1 MEWSDF
7 LASEMAKPYFQAL
20 MAKLDTEA
28 ALGKIIYPP
37 KSEIFNAFTLCPLS
51 QIKVVILGQD
61 PYHNAGQ
68 AHGLSFSVPKG
79 VKAPPSLVNILKEIQ
94 A

>member
-7 LASEMAKPYFQAL
+7 LASEMAKPYFKAL

-79 VKAPPSLVNILKEIQ
+79 VKAPPSLVNILKEI
-94 A
+94 